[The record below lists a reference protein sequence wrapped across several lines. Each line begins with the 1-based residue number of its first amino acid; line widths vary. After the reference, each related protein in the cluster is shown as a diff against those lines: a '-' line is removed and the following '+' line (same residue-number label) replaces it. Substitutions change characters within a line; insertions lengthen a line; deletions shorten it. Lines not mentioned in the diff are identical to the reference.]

1 MPVSYIDLINSFWD
15 LATTSPLSTG
25 QVSLYFALLHVCNRS
40 NWIEWFAAPNQV
52 LSVLSGLSR
61 TGIQKARNELKQRG
75 LIDFRDR
82 GTKATTYRLIS
93 PTIAK
98 SVQVCV
104 QNGVQNSVQIGVQD
118 GVQIGGTLKESE
130 IDKEKKSISDDIPE
144 KPAREPVDYKAIADL
159 YNSVCVSLRPIKS
172 LSEKRKK
179 AIRARM
185 AAGRTLED
193 FKQLF
198 ELAEGSSFLKG
209 KNNLDWS
216 ADFDW
221 LVADANMAK
230 VLDGKYANR
239 DSGGRREP
247 DVPSGTTAESYY
259 SRYLKDGDSK
269 DSDPLPE
276 R

>member
-98 SVQVCV
+98 SVQVGV

-209 KNNLDWS
+209 KNNRDWS